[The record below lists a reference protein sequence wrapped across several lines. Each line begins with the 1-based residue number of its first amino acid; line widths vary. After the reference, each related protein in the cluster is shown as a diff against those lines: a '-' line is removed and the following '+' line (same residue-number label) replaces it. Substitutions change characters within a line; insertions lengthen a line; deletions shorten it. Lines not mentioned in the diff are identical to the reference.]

1 MQWYSYVYVTYTP
14 RMALTGG
21 SAAKE
26 CGGGGICEKAMRGN
40 DRKC

>member
-21 SAAKE
+21 SAADVLAAVAPE
-26 CGGGGICEKAMRGN
+26 R
-40 DRKC
+40 